1 MTVIIADSA
10 CDLPLQELEQLNV
23 EMVSLKVFVDGKEYA
38 DGRDL
43 TFERFYELMDESEVL
58 PKTSLVSVGDFIE
71 AFNRYPD
78 KDIIVLTMASKLSGT
93 YQSAMLAKESV
104 GRNNIYV
111 LDSGTVSVPLG
122 ALIKI
127 AVQMRDCGQ
136 QTSEIVAKMRELI
149 PKIYIYA
156 ILDSLK
162 YLVKGG
168 RLTGLKGKIG
178 EVLNLKPIVS
188 IRDGIVSPVAMV
200 RGMKKAQAVLARIV
214 REKHHVDPS
223 LPQGLAYTVHL
234 KYIDQFLKICPFT
247 PTQKTYHL
255 GSVVGSY
262 GGPGV
267 VAVGFFEKE

>member
-38 DGRDL
+38 DCRDL